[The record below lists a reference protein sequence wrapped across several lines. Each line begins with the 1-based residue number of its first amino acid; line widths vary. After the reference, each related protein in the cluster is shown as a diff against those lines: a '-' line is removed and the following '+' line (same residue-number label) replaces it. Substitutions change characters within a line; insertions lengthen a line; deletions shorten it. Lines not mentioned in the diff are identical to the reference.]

1 MKEDNNITQQMSD
14 LMFLAQTPIITEN
27 LKVML
32 KTYFN
37 REAAEFLKKGFI
49 EGFKLN
55 YTGPRMPADMPN
67 LKLVENNKLV
77 AFEKK
82 KKKLKRGKIG

>member
-1 MKEDNNITQQMSD
+1 M
-14 LMFLAQTPIITEN
+14 
-27 LKVML
+27 
-32 KTYFN
+32 
-37 REAAEFLKKGFI
+37 KKGFI

-82 KKKLKRGKIG
+82 KKKKKKKIEKR